1 MSAEGA
7 TRPAPGRR
15 SAPATR
21 RRIPFAR
28 LSAVLVLL
36 FTTACVSEKSLFYW
50 GHYENT
56 VYDMCHSGGT
66 FDLTQDIQLLS
77 QDIARA
83 QAEGMR
89 VAPGVHA
96 HLGYLYYLSGNTGA
110 TLQQFNAEKELYP
123 ESATFIDGMIRR
135 LKS

>member
-1 MSAEGA
+1 MCAEGSNRSA
-7 TRPAPGRR
+7 RRWRP
-15 SAPATR
+15 APATR
-21 RRIPFAR
+21 HGIPFAR
-28 LSAVLVLL
+28 LSIVLALH
-36 FTTACVSEKSLFYW
+36 FTTACASEKSLFHW
-50 GHYENT
+50 GHYQDS